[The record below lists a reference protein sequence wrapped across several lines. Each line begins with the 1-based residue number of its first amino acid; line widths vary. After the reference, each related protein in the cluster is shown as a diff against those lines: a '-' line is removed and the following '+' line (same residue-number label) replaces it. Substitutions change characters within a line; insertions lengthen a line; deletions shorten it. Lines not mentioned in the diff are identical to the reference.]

1 MRYGYPEER
10 KNEVPSMSQGKPV
23 CHKEYGTLMGSLTAL
38 RILSLSWNENR
49 TSADR
54 KTENRMTCKDKC
66 TAQEYNPKKTVRD
79 IKNTLYKRCN
89 GCEICITYQGVFC
102 PCCNMR
108 LSTRQKSRKS
118 REGGG
123 Y

>member
-1 MRYGYPEER
+1 MRCGYPEER
-10 KNEVPSMSQGKPV
+10 KNEVPTLSQGKPV

-49 TSADR
+49 TTSSR
-54 KTENRMTCKDKC
+54 ENKKRMTCKNKC
-66 TAQEYNPKKTVRD
+66 TAEEYNPKKTVRD

-108 LSTRQKSRKS
+108 LSTRQKSRKA
-118 REGGG
+118 RGGG